1 MKTHLPKPSAVQV
14 KERGTL
20 PTSAGRLRCEIVHG
34 HWLSIASYR
43 RVYAGVA
50 DDSHTHHQAT
60 PGDAEY
66 MHFTSSVVVPLI
78 EAFAPDL
85 VIVAAG
91 YTAAQGERAGC
102 HVTALG
108 YAHMTRLITDAA
120 RGKVVFTL
128 EEGDSIAVVA
138 ECVLLGL
145 RTLTRT
151 GDPLADL
158 PKTQLDESCAKA
170 VLAAVDEYVVPM
182 KEVCSLPMCYA
193 VVCQAHMS

>member
-1 MKTHLPKPSAVQV
+1 MVL
-14 KERGTL
+14 
-20 PTSAGRLRCEIVHG
+20 
-34 HWLSIASYR
+34 
-43 RVYAGVA
+43 
-50 DDSHTHHQAT
+50 
-60 PGDAEY
+60 
-66 MHFTSSVVVPLI
+66 PLI

-91 YTAAQGERAGC
+91 YTAAQGERAGY

-120 RGKVVFTL
+120 HGKVVFTL

-151 GDPLADL
+151 GDPPAEL

-170 VLAAVDEYVVPM
+170 VLAAVDAYVVPM
-182 KEVCSLPMCYA
+182 KEVCALPIFCPLLR
-193 VVCQAHMS
+193 QA